1 MVIVSTKGDLLMIYE
16 IVETHITDIKHGDC
30 IIENG
35 VMVSVSVTHIKRDP
49 FFGTTLR
56 GDSYNGGRK
65 PVLKAVIKRAMPN
78 GTFVNA

>member
-1 MVIVSTKGDLLMIYE
+1 MIYE
-16 IVETHITDIKHGDC
+16 IVETHIADIKHGDC

-35 VMVSVSVTHIKRDP
+35 AMVTVSNSHIKRDP

-65 PVLKAVIKRAMPN
+65 PVLKAAIKRAMPN

>member
-1 MVIVSTKGDLLMIYE
+1 MIYE

-35 VMVSVSVTHIKRDP
+35 AMVSVSNSHIKSDP

>member
-1 MVIVSTKGDLLMIYE
+1 MIYE

-35 VMVSVSVTHIKRDP
+35 AMVSVSNSHIKSDP

-65 PVLKAVIKRAMPN
+65 PVLRTVIKRAMPN
-78 GTFVNA
+78 GAFVNA

>member
-1 MVIVSTKGDLLMIYE
+1 MIYE

-30 IIENG
+30 IIEND
-35 VMVSVSVTHIKRDP
+35 VMITVSGTNIKRDP

-65 PVLKAVIKRAMPN
+65 PVLRAVIKRAMPD
-78 GTFVNA
+78 GAFVNA

>member
-1 MVIVSTKGDLLMIYE
+1 MIYD

-35 VMVSVSVTHIKRDP
+35 VMVTVSSSHIKRDT

-56 GDSYNGGRK
+56 GDSYNGGRN

>member
-1 MVIVSTKGDLLMIYE
+1 MIYE
-16 IVETHITDIKHGDC
+16 IVETHITDINRGDC

-35 VMVSVSVTHIKRDP
+35 AMVTVSNGHIKRDP

-56 GDSYNGGRK
+56 GDSYNDGRK
-65 PVLKAVIKRAMPN
+65 QALKAVINRAMPN

>member
-1 MVIVSTKGDLLMIYE
+1 MIYE

-30 IIENG
+30 IIEND
-35 VMVSVSVTHIKRDP
+35 VMVTVSNSHIKRDP

-65 PVLKAVIKRAMPN
+65 QVLKAEIKRAMPN
-78 GTFVNA
+78 GALASA

>member
-1 MVIVSTKGDLLMIYE
+1 MIYE

-35 VMVSVSVTHIKRDP
+35 VMVTVSNGHIKCDP

>member
-1 MVIVSTKGDLLMIYE
+1 MIYE
-16 IVETHITDIKHGDC
+16 IIETHITDIKHGDY

-35 VMVSVSVTHIKRDP
+35 VMVMVSGSHIKRDP

-65 PVLKAVIKRAMPN
+65 AVLKAVIKRAMPN

>member
-1 MVIVSTKGDLLMIYE
+1 MIYD

-35 VMVSVSVTHIKRDP
+35 VMVTVSSSHIKRDP
-49 FFGTTLR
+49 FFGATLR
-56 GDSYNGGRK
+56 GDSYSGGRK

-78 GTFVNA
+78 GTFVSA

>member
-1 MVIVSTKGDLLMIYE
+1 MIYE
-16 IVETHITDIKHGDC
+16 IIETHITDIKHGDC

-35 VMVSVSVTHIKRDP
+35 VMVTVSSSHIKRDP

-65 PVLKAVIKRAMPN
+65 AVLKAVIKRAMPN

>member
-1 MVIVSTKGDLLMIYE
+1 MIYE

-35 VMVSVSVTHIKRDP
+35 AMVTVSNSHIKRDP
-49 FFGTTLR
+49 FFCATLR
-56 GDSYNGGRK
+56 GDSYNSGRK
-65 PVLKAVIKRAMPN
+65 QVLKAVIKRAMPN

>member
-1 MVIVSTKGDLLMIYE
+1 MIYE

-35 VMVSVSVTHIKRDP
+35 VVVTVSKNHIKCDAL
-49 FFGTTLR
+49 FGTTLR
-56 GDSYNGGRK
+56 GDSYNLGRK

-78 GTFVNA
+78 GEFANA

>member
-1 MVIVSTKGDLLMIYE
+1 MIYE
-16 IVETHITDIKHGDC
+16 IVEAHITDIKHGDC

-35 VMVSVSVTHIKRDP
+35 VMVTVSNSHIKRDP

-65 PVLKAVIKRAMPN
+65 PVLKAAIKRATPN
-78 GTFVNA
+78 DTFVNA

>member
-1 MVIVSTKGDLLMIYE
+1 MIYE
-16 IVETHITDIKHGDC
+16 IVETHIADIKHGDC

-35 VMVSVSVTHIKRDP
+35 VMVTVSNSHIRRDQ

-56 GDSYNGGRK
+56 GNSYNGGRN

-78 GTFVNA
+78 GAFVNA

>member
-1 MVIVSTKGDLLMIYE
+1 MIYE

-30 IIENG
+30 IMENE
-35 VMVSVSVTHIKRDP
+35 VMVTLSNSHIKRDP

-65 PVLKAVIKRAMPN
+65 PVLKAVIKRAMPS
-78 GTFVNA
+78 GAFVNA

>member
-1 MVIVSTKGDLLMIYE
+1 MIYE

-30 IIENG
+30 IIEND
-35 VMVSVSVTHIKRDP
+35 VMVTVSRSHIKRAP

-65 PVLKAVIKRAMPN
+65 PVIRAVIKRAMPN

>member
-1 MVIVSTKGDLLMIYE
+1 MIYE
-16 IVETHITDIKHGDC
+16 ILETHITDIKHGDC

-35 VMVSVSVTHIKRDP
+35 VMVIVSGTSIKLDP

-78 GTFVNA
+78 GAFVNA

>member
-1 MVIVSTKGDLLMIYE
+1 MIYE

-35 VMVSVSVTHIKRDP
+35 ALVTVSNSHIKRDP

-56 GDSYNGGRK
+56 GDSYSGGRK
-65 PVLKAVIKRAMPN
+65 PVLKAVIKRATPN
-78 GTFVNA
+78 GAFVSA

>member
-1 MVIVSTKGDLLMIYE
+1 MIYE
-16 IVETHITDIKHGDC
+16 IVETNIADIKHGDC

-35 VMVSVSVTHIKRDP
+35 AMVTVSNGHIKRDP
-49 FFGTTLR
+49 LFGTTLR

-78 GTFVNA
+78 GAFVNA

>member
-1 MVIVSTKGDLLMIYE
+1 MIYE
-16 IVETHITDIKHGDC
+16 IIETHITDIKHGDC

-35 VMVSVSVTHIKRDP
+35 VIVTVSSSHIKRDP

-65 PVLKAVIKRAMPN
+65 AVLKAIIKRAMPN
-78 GTFVNA
+78 GTFVSA

>member
-1 MVIVSTKGDLLMIYE
+1 MIYD

-35 VMVSVSVTHIKRDP
+35 VMVTVSNSHIKRDP

-65 PVLKAVIKRAMPN
+65 AVSKAVLHAIS
-78 GTFVNA
+78 

>member
-1 MVIVSTKGDLLMIYE
+1 MIYE
-16 IVETHITDIKHGDC
+16 IVETHIADIKHGDC

-35 VMVSVSVTHIKRDP
+35 AMVTVSNSHIKRDP

-56 GDSYNGGRK
+56 GDFYNGGRK
-65 PVLKAVIKRAMPN
+65 PVIRAVIKRAMPN

>member
-1 MVIVSTKGDLLMIYE
+1 MIYE

-30 IIENG
+30 IIEND
-35 VMVSVSVTHIKRDP
+35 VMITVSRSHIKRDP

-65 PVLKAVIKRAMPN
+65 QVLKAVIKREMPN